1 MNRIPQR
8 KVSVFIE
15 DPPKTPPMS
24 EEARRKAGFLLGKL
38 QEGETLS
45 MPTAR
50 PMPSIGKRCLELR
63 FNDADTTWRVMCR
76 TDPDAVL
83 VLYWFAKKTASTPQS
98 VLELC
103 RKRLAD
109 YDNLNKKEKR

>member
-1 MNRIPQR
+1 
-8 KVSVFIE
+8 
-15 DPPKTPPMS
+15 MS
-24 EEARRKAGFLLGKL
+24 TDARRKAGILIGKL
-38 QEGETLS
+38 QEGQSLP
-45 MPTAR
+45 MPVAR

-63 FNDADTTWRVMCR
+63 INDGDVTWRIMCR

-83 VLYWFAKKTASTPQS
+83 VLDWFAKKTTATPQS

-109 YDNLNKKEKR
+109 YDNLNKKERR

>member
-1 MNRIPQR
+1 
-8 KVSVFIE
+8 
-15 DPPKTPPMS
+15 
-24 EEARRKAGFLLGKL
+24 
-38 QEGETLS
+38 
-45 MPTAR
+45 
-50 PMPSIGKRCLELR
+50 
-63 FNDADTTWRVMCR
+63 MCR
-76 TDPDAVL
+76 TDPDAVV